1 MKTLDEIREQCIK
14 NETSSSNITQ
24 PYSAEALEKIFK
36 KRVMKHTNKA
46 MKYFW
51 ASFTLQIMVYGLFS
65 HVILR
70 FWMDVPIMLL
80 GFAGILLFI
89 PFTVMLMRKFK
100 AIAKASMTRG
110 TGTDN
115 LHDYVLQ
122 QHTLLQSFYTFKKRY
137 ELILI
142 PLASA
147 IGTILT
153 FQLFVP
159 GGALENINGV
169 LIAFG
174 LTIFSCFL
182 AIISENKKS
191 FDQTLQQLKEILNE
205 FKSEE

>member
-14 NETSSSNITQ
+14 SQNNLSSITQ
-24 PYSAEALEKIFK
+24 GYSAETLEKMFK

-51 ASFTLQIMVYGLFS
+51 ASFTLQILVYGLLS
-65 HVILR
+65 HVIIKS
-70 FWMDVPIMLL
+70 WMDVPIMLL
-80 GFAGILLFI
+80 GFGGILLFI
-89 PFTVMLMRKFK
+89 PFTVMLMKKFK
-100 AIAKASMTRG
+100 ALAKASMTQSVG
-110 TGTDN
+110 IDT

-137 ELILI
+137 ELLLI

-169 LIAFG
+169 FIAFG
-174 LTIFSCFL
+174 LTVFSCLL
-182 AIISENKKS
+182 AIIVENKKS
-191 FDQTLQQLKEILNE
+191 FEQPLKQLKEILDE
-205 FKSEE
+205 FKGKE